1 MTPCSAALYYVIV
14 NNLLKFAFRLNTIMD
29 SSRVMVLDA
38 GRIRQVTQHSEKSDF
53 PLYEFFFTKNYRDK
67 RILIPSPENS
77 TLRRC
82 CSRTKGPFSTEW
94 WWMRGWLNK
103 QTTLWGVHSVA
114 MFCFVLFCKFCL
126 PIGLLSSCGISTI
139 SVEHVKN
146 DLQISRVH
154 DRVDAMRC
162 SALYSPLVSLVS
174 TIYFCHQPQIA
185 WI

>member
-1 MTPCSAALYYVIV
+1 MAIRSEGQASLAQVRLAQPKKLAQLAQVRCNQLQTSVRGLGILVHTQHIYLILDKHFQNISIFGVTPCSAALYYVIV

-94 WWMRGWLNK
+94 
-103 QTTLWGVHSVA
+103 
-114 MFCFVLFCKFCL
+114 
-126 PIGLLSSCGISTI
+126 
-139 SVEHVKN
+139 
-146 DLQISRVH
+146 
-154 DRVDAMRC
+154 
-162 SALYSPLVSLVS
+162 
-174 TIYFCHQPQIA
+174 
-185 WI
+185 